1 MAGHQSEKFV
11 CYPISPVRSDGKQLI
26 NWIAELNVSELLD
39 REDWNREGRLDDFYP
54 VFKQWDFDWLDIAG
68 LIEDADGVYE
78 FPLVDRD
85 PVETWVDGHV
95 MLLGDAA
102 HPMYPIGSNG
112 ATQAIIDAVCITRS
126 ISEGGSVAEILAR
139 YEGERLPATAAIV
152 RANRQNGPEQC
163 MQLAHERA
171 PEGFDK
177 LEDIFAPGELK
188 EMADRYKQLTGL
200 KKSA

>member
-1 MAGHQSEKFV
+1 M
-11 CYPISPVRSDGKQLI
+11 
-26 NWIAELNVSELLD
+26 
-39 REDWNREGRLDDFYP
+39 
-54 VFKQWDFDWLDIAG
+54 
-68 LIEDADGVYE
+68 
-78 FPLVDRD
+78 
-85 PVETWVDGHV
+85 
-95 MLLGDAA
+95 
-102 HPMYPIGSNG
+102 
-112 ATQAIIDAVCITRS
+112 
-126 ISEGGSVAEILAR
+126 AEILAR